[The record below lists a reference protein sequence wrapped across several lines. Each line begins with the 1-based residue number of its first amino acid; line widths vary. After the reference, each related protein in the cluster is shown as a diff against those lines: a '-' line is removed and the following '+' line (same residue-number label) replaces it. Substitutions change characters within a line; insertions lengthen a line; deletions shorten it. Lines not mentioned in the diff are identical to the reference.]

1 MATRTKSAVE
11 QLAELEEAV
20 REAERRKQ
28 EVDAGRRRAA
38 RAVSAAESRRLA
50 LEEARGAG
58 EDVDEEEIAEAI
70 AAIEEAKAEADELV
84 WGARLAGA
92 ERAVQEAA
100 DERDRFGAANFAAIA
115 AEEALQD
122 GPVRDALVE
131 AHGALQEAANAYAV
145 RVRRW
150 HHLARYGRFSPASIP
165 TGNPLAGDMDEVG
178 RRFEQGVPVPT
189 PPQLREG

>member
-1 MATRTKSAVE
+1 MATKAKSAIE
-11 QLAELEEAV
+11 ELADLEEAV
-20 REAERRKQ
+20 RVAERRKQ
-28 EVDAGRRRAA
+28 DVDAGQRAAA
-38 RAVSAAESRRLA
+38 RAVSAAESRRLQ

-58 EDVDEEEIAEAI
+58 EDVDPEEIAEAV

-84 WGARLAGA
+84 WSARLAGA
-92 ERAVQEAA
+92 ERAIQEAEA
-100 DERDRFGAANFAAIA
+100 ERDRFGAFNFAAIA

-131 AHGALQEAANAYAV
+131 AHSALVDAANAYAV

-150 HHLARYGRFSPASIP
+150 HHLSRYGRFSPASIP

-178 RRFEQGVPVPT
+178 RRFEMGLPLPT
-189 PPQLREG
+189 PPQLREE